1 MSFQQSAR
9 SLTYAFTAAH
19 TVTTLPKSERVLSV
33 SSAEPFFCVVMRHER
48 KWTIEATWP
57 DESVEVAETF
67 ADYFEALGWL
77 GLEAS
82 AWVEKRLEFEPV
94 KFRRSG
100 STVGNQRDDFL

>member
-1 MSFQQSAR
+1 MSA
-9 SLTYAFTAAH
+9 
-19 TVTTLPKSERVLSV
+19 
-33 SSAEPFFCVVMRHER
+33 AEPFFCVVMHHER

-82 AWVEKRLEFEPV
+82 TWVEKRLVERGADIDRKPHAA
-94 KFRRSG
+94 
-100 STVGNQRDDFL
+100 